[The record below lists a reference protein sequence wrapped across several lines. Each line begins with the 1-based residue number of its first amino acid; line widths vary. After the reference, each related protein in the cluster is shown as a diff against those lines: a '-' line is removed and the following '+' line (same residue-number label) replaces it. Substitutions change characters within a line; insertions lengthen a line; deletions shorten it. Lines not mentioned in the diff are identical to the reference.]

1 MNFFHKRF
9 DASTNQCVLNVH
21 TRYPPNTGE
30 TPIFSFVGL
39 QDCLLCCSNL
49 LEHFKRT
56 HVFFFSLLYW
66 SVFSNLVH
74 YDPKV
79 VQSLRM
85 LVDMKLFSRN
95 FFTSHFESQGHCKVT
110 NSLSLSHLT
119 IFSFRNLSFSLGIV
133 PRLVQ
138 LSISQPVHHF
148 RHEAHKAY
156 IIIDLL

>member
-9 DASTNQCVLNVH
+9 DASTNQCFKCTYEIPTQHWGNPDLFLCWSARLLVVLQQSFGTFQKNSCFLL
-21 TRYPPNTGE
+21 
-30 TPIFSFVGL
+30 FS
-39 QDCLLCCSNL
+39 
-49 LEHFKRT
+49 
-56 HVFFFSLLYW
+56 SLLVC
-66 SVFSNLVH
+66 VFSNLVH

-133 PRLVQ
+133 SPLGSTFF
-138 LSISQPVHHF
+138 LSASPSFQ
-148 RHEAHKAY
+148 A
-156 IIIDLL
+156 